1 MKQLIKCLQCYMICF
16 ERFIEFLNKNAYI
29 QCAIQGKNFCVS
41 AKNAFLLIL
50 RNPVRFAM
58 LGMLGN
64 IFTYLGILIVAAS
77 GTFFGYAMCVYNT
90 KLKHSLHSPWTATGA
105 CFILSAAVA
114 VIFMSVYS
122 MSIDTILQ
130 CFFLDEELA
139 KTNSSYVGHQPS
151 YIKDLMGDVDKKAAE
166 KSGKK
171 DDDNVSHNVKD

>member
-1 MKQLIKCLQCYMICF
+1 MICF

-29 QCAIQGKNFCVS
+29 QCAIQGKNFCTS
-41 AKNAFLLIL
+41 AKNAFLLVL

-64 IFTYLGILIVAAS
+64 IFTYLGILIVAAG

-90 KLKHSLHSPWTATGA
+90 ELRHSLHTPWGPTGA

-139 KTNSSYVGHQPS
+139 KTNPSYVGHQPS
-151 YIKDLMGDVDKKAAE
+151 YIKDLMSDVDKKHADKNGA
-166 KSGKK
+166 KK
-171 DDDNVSHNVKD
+171 EDDNVSHNVKD

>member
-1 MKQLIKCLQCYMICF
+1 MVCF

-29 QCAIQGKNFCVS
+29 QVAITGKNFCTS

-64 IFTYLGILIVAAS
+64 LFTYLGILIVAAG
-77 GTFFGYAMCVYNT
+77 GTFFGYSMCTYDK
-90 KLKHSLHSPWTATGA
+90 KLKHSLHSPWTPTAA
-105 CFILSAAVA
+105 CLILSTMVA
-114 VIFMSVYS
+114 IIFMSVYS

-139 KTNSSYVGHQPS
+139 KTNPNYVGHQPS
-151 YIKDLMGDVDKKAAE
+151 YIKDLMGDVDKKAAQ
-166 KSGKK
+166 KAGK
-171 DDDNVSHNVKD
+171 